1 VDGLRYRLLL
11 CSKLASI
18 WQRQALEA
26 IHAASLLLVMSLSKR
41 KSSEARRSGHQD
53 QLAGRRI
60 SDPYRWM
67 EEDTPALRTWVL
79 AQHES
84 TMAQLVSLPV
94 REKIRARL
102 EELICTPSTGIIT
115 KAGKRYFF
123 QQRLA
128 DQELAALYCRDSPKD
143 APRLLLDPN
152 KLSSDGTDTLADTH
166 PSPDGSLIAYRLSS
180 SGSSCMSLYIMDV
193 ESKKVLPDV
202 IPGEV
207 NPVAHA
213 WHTKNRVAWLPDNS
227 GFYYTRGQRAAS
239 AKEARFHHRLYF
251 HRLGDDWRDDALVF
265 GESLKREQTP
275 YPQLSSD
282 GRYLVVLVQDV
293 SGGAPHSELYLLDR
307 EDPQQHLVPVVRNNS
322 FISATAFH
330 RDKLYIQTNHQAPFG
345 KLTAVKIADIAA
357 GELVGTEVIPA
368 GSFPLGAWTAAG
380 DYLFVETIEDVSSR
394 LRVYYLAGKLVKQI
408 ELPGIGTINTLSAEP
423 ESEELLISFS
433 SFLIP
438 RAVYRFD
445 LQTLE
450 YTLYHQDEIPFDP
463 EMFEIEQVWFKSHDQ
478 TRVPMFLVHK
488 RGLARDG
495 RNAAVIHGYGGFGV
509 SLLPKFT
516 AHVIPFLESGGI
528 YVVVNARGGGE
539 FGEEWHRAGM
549 RENKQSVFDDFIAA
563 GEWLIGEGYTRASM
577 LGCFGWSNGGL
588 SVNAVAVQRPDLW
601 KAVVAGAAVTDLARF
616 HTAHGGRHWVADY
629 GSPED
634 SDDLNF
640 LMQYSPYHTLPK
652 KIAAPA
658 ILTVAPDN
666 DDRVAPWHSYK
677 MHAAW
682 LAANLSENPIL
693 LRREEKAGHRGS
705 PSASRTSARYAD
717 IWTFFFWQFGIE

>member
-1 VDGLRYRLLL
+1 MAFSKPKPYDGPKGDCHEHLG
-11 CSKLASI
+11 
-18 WQRQALEA
+18 Q
-26 IHAASLLLVMSLSKR
+26 
-41 KSSEARRSGHQD
+41 
-53 QLAGRRI
+53 RRI
-60 SDPYRWM
+60 SDPFRWM

-84 TMAQLVSLPV
+84 TMAQLASLPA

-102 EELICTPSTGIIT
+102 EELMRTPSTGTIT

-123 QQRLA
+123 QQRLSN
-128 DQELAALYCRDSPKD
+128 QELPALYCQDSPND
-143 APRLLLDPN
+143 APRLLFDPN
-152 KLSSDGTDTLADTH
+152 ELSSEGTIALADTH
-166 PSPDGSLIAYRLSS
+166 PSPDGSLIAYRLSL

-193 ESKKVLPDV
+193 GSREVLPDV

-239 AKEARFHHRLYF
+239 AKEARFHHKLYF

-282 GRYLVVLVQDV
+282 GRYLLVLVQDV
-293 SGGAPHSELYLLDR
+293 SGGAPYSELYLLDR
-307 EDPQQHLVPVVRNNS
+307 EDPQHRFVPVARNSS

-330 RDKLYIQTNHQAPFG
+330 RDKLYIQTNHQAPLG
-345 KLTAVKIADIAA
+345 KLTAVKVADIAA
-357 GELVGTEVIPA
+357 GELVGAEVIPA
-368 GSFPLGAWTAAG
+368 GSFPLGAWTAVR

-394 LRVYYLAGKLVKQI
+394 LRVYDLAGKLVKQI
-408 ELPGIGTINTLSAEP
+408 ELPGIGTINALGNTLSAEP

-438 RAVYRFD
+438 RAVYRFN

-450 YTLYHQDEIPFDP
+450 YALHHQDEIPFDP
-463 EMFEIEQVWFKSHDQ
+463 EMFELEQVWFKSRDE
-478 TRVPMFLVHK
+478 TRVPMFLVHR

-495 RNAAVIHGYGGFGV
+495 RSPAVIHGYGGFGV

-516 AHVIPFLESGGI
+516 AQVIPFLECGGVYAI
-528 YVVVNARGGGE
+528 VNARGGGE

-549 RENKQSVFDDFIAA
+549 REHKQNVFDDFIAA
-563 GEWLIGEGYTRASM
+563 GEWLIGEGYTHASM

-601 KAVVAGAAVTDLARF
+601 KAVVAGAAVTDMARF
-616 HTAHGGRHWVADY
+616 HTAHGGRHWIADY

-640 LMQYSPYHTLPK
+640 LMQYSPYHTLPQ

-705 PSASRTSARYAD
+705 PSASRTIARYAD
-717 IWTFFFWQFGIE
+717 IWTFFFWQFGME